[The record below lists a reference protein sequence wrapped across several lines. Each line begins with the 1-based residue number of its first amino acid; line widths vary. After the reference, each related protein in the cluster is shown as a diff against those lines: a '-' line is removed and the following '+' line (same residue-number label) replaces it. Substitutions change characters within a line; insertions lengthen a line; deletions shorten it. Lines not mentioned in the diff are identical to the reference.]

1 MSSSQE
7 GPVAELDARPRETPG
22 GLAHLGLRIRLLAAS
37 ARTSTSGRSAAGDT
51 RGIVSGS
58 RRSTCLKTR
67 RPSRGPFRRR
77 PSWADLTVPHP
88 ACRRGYGLG
97 RVFGLYSGTTG
108 SGLGGDLEERAHQL
122 TGRRAVPGA
131 RSHGPPDQLTLRQ
144 HLPPSW

>member
-88 ACRRGYGLG
+88 GCRRGYGL
-97 RVFGLYSGTTG
+97 RTW
-108 SGLGGDLEERAHQL
+108 
-122 TGRRAVPGA
+122 RRPRGA
-131 RSHGPPDQLTLRQ
+131 RAPTPTA
-144 HLPPSW
+144 PSDTGLLQYPEDVVRLEQVERVVHDLLVADDPL